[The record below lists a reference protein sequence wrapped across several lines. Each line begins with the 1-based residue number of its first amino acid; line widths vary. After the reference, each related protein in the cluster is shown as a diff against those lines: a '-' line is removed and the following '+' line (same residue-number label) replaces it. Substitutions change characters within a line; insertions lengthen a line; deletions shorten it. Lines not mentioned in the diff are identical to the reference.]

1 MALVAAVFAAGA
13 AVRIWFVADY
23 RPAFLGNADSATYAW
38 AAAHDLFHSPVRPA
52 GYPVFLRLV
61 HAVTPHLTYTI
72 VLQHILGLA
81 TAGLLYGLLRRVGVS
96 TVLALLAA
104 AVVLFDGMQ
113 IFLEHSLMSD
123 TIFAF
128 LVVAGLYAAVRA
140 DGAEA
145 GAWPWLAASG
155 VLIGLTATIRT
166 LGAFLVPML
175 ALWVLLERGA
185 LRERIKN
192 AALSGGVAAAVVVLY
207 LVVQW
212 STTGVL
218 GLTQADGY
226 NLYSRAATFA
236 DCSKFHPP
244 PGTRP
249 LCETT
254 PPSRRQGGI
263 FYEWEPASP
272 AGRAFGGMP
281 RGTRRLESFSR
292 AAILHQPLDYLEAV
306 GRDLYRY
313 VNPAAFYRTGAGGGP
328 REVIEY
334 SRSQQRET
342 QVLPLIAANWSTNGF
357 IRRDANGLIDYAKT
371 ANIPGGALVALLL
384 LAACAPFVARSG
396 ARRAAALL
404 LATGVILLVV
414 PVASLLYDG
423 RYTLPAYA
431 PIAGAAAIALQVL
444 LNRLRRRAGAGAD
457 RQAPVAGAAA

>member
-1 MALVAAVFAAGA
+1 VAVVFAAGA

-23 RPAFLGNADSATYAW
+23 RPAFLGNADSQTYAW

-72 VLQHILGLA
+72 VLQHLLGLA

-104 AVVLFDGMQ
+104 SVVLFDGMQ
-113 IFLEHSLMSD
+113 IFFEHSLMSD
-123 TIFAF
+123 AIFPF

-140 DGAEA
+140 AEAEA

-155 VLIGLTATIRT
+155 VLIGLSATIRT
-166 LGAFLVPML
+166 LGAFLVPVL
-175 ALWVLLERGA
+175 VLWLVLERGA
-185 LRERIKN
+185 LRDRIKS
-192 AALSGGVAAAVVVLY
+192 AAVGGGVAASVVVLY
-207 LVVQW
+207 LLVQW
-212 STTGVL
+212 SATGVL

-226 NLYSRAATFA
+226 NLYSRAAIFA

-244 PGTRP
+244 PGTRA

-281 RGTRRLESFSR
+281 HGTRRLASFSR

-313 VNPAAFYRTGAGGGP
+313 VSPRAFYRAGAGGGP
-328 REVIEY
+328 RQVIEY
-334 SRSQQRET
+334 SAGPEREA
-342 QVLPLIAANWSTNGF
+342 QALPLVAAYWSTNGF
-357 IRRDANGLIDYAKT
+357 IRRDTAGLIDYAKT
-371 ANIPGGALVALLL
+371 ANIPGGALLALVL
-384 LAACAPFVARSG
+384 LAGCAPFIARG
-396 ARRAAALL
+396 TARRAAALL

-431 PIAGAAAIALQVL
+431 PLAGAAAVALQAL
-444 LNRLRRRAGAGAD
+444 ANRLRRRAAAD
-457 RQAPVAGAAA
+457 QTAPVARAAA

>member
-1 MALVAAVFAAGA
+1 VAVVFAAGA

-23 RPAFLGNADSATYAW
+23 RPAFLGNADSQTYAW

-72 VLQHILGLA
+72 VLQHVLGLA

-96 TVLALLAA
+96 TLLGLLAA

-113 IFLEHSLMSD
+113 IFFEHSLMSD
-123 TIFAF
+123 TIFSF

-140 DGAEA
+140 ADVERGAL
-145 GAWPWLAASG
+145 PWLAGAG
-155 VLIGLTATIRT
+155 VLIGLSATIRS

-175 ALWVLLERGA
+175 VLWLLFERGA
-185 LRERIKN
+185 LRDRITR
-192 AALSGGVAAAVVVLY
+192 AAIGGGVAAGVVVLY
-207 LVVQW
+207 LLVQW
-212 STTGVL
+212 SATGVL

-226 NLYSRAATFA
+226 NLYSRVAVFA
-236 DCSKFHPP
+236 DCSRFDPP

-281 RGTRRLESFSR
+281 HGTGRLAAFSR
-292 AAILHQPLDYLEAV
+292 TAIIHQPLDYLEAV

-313 VNPAAFYRTGAGGGP
+313 VNPAAFYRTGDGAP
-328 REVIEY
+328 PSLVIEY
-334 SRSQQRET
+334 SSGQQREA
-342 QVLPLIAANWSTNGF
+342 QAQPFVAAYWSTNGLT
-357 IRRDANGLIDYAKT
+357 RRDVAGLIDYAKT
-371 ANIPGGALVALLL
+371 ANIPGGVLLALVLLSG
-384 LAACAPFVARSG
+384 CAPFVARG
-396 ARRAAALL
+396 WALRAAALL
-404 LATGVILLVV
+404 FATGVILLVV
-414 PVASLLYDG
+414 PVVSLLYDG
-423 RYTLPAYA
+423 RYTIPAYA
-431 PIAGAAAIALQVL
+431 PLAGGAAIALQALV
-444 LNRLRRRAGAGAD
+444 NRLRRRAGAGAD
-457 RQAPVAGAAA
+457 RRAPVVGAAT